1 MQSAFEA
8 FNYLAGLS
16 KMPLN
21 VGSQARPTCN
31 PLLKLSTIWL
41 EMGKLPKI
49 DVPPTKFCTFNFPKC
64 PLILDLRHCQF
75 MSLGRL
81 NDHFWSEKLSFQGCT
96 FHVDTPS
103 AKLRRCDV
111 ALRLHFIPLGSAAC
125 TEAAYC
131 PPGSAACTEAPGR
144 QHAQRQRMVAKGNFR
159 LRAPKKPQE
168 LPETK
173 KIL

>member
-16 KMPLN
+16 EMPLN
-21 VGSQARPTCN
+21 IGSQARPTCN

-41 EMGKLPKI
+41 EMEKLPKI

-125 TEAAYC
+125 TEAAYGC
-131 PPGSAACTEAPGR
+131 KGQFQIKSSKKAPG
-144 QHAQRQRMVAKGNFR
+144 
-159 LRAPKKPQE
+159 AP
-168 LPETK
+168 
-173 KIL
+173 

>member
-1 MQSAFEA
+1 MAGHGVNEESAR
-8 FNYLAGLS
+8 GR
-16 KMPLN
+16 
-21 VGSQARPTCN
+21 GTRPTCN

>member
-1 MQSAFEA
+1 MAGHGVNEESAR
-8 FNYLAGLS
+8 GR
-16 KMPLN
+16 
-21 VGSQARPTCN
+21 GTRPTCN

-111 ALRLHFIPLGSAAC
+111 ALRQHAQRQRIVP
-125 TEAAYC
+125 
-131 PPGSAACTEAPGR
+131 PGR
-144 QHAQRQRMVAKGNFR
+144 QHAQRPRVGSMHRGSVWLQRAISN
-159 LRAPKKPQE
+159 
-168 LPETK
+168 
-173 KIL
+173 